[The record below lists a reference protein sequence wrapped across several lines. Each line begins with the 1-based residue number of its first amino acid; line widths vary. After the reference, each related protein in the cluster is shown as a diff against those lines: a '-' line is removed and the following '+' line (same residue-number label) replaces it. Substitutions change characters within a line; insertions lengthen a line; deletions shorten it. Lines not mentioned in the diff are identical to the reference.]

1 MVHDMPIY
9 LDNNATTP
17 LRKAAMTAMH
27 SAMGPP
33 ANPSSIH
40 GFGRS
45 ARLLVESAR
54 ESVAML
60 AGCRPADVVFTS
72 GGTEGNNL
80 VLAQFDHVIASA
92 IEHDS
97 VRNAH
102 DCCTMISVD
111 ENGIVDLD
119 QLETKL
125 SMIDE
130 AEKPNTIISV
140 MAANNETGVIQPIGQ
155 IAEMARRF
163 NLAFHS
169 DMVQIFGKNHLD
181 FTSLE
186 ISYASISAH
195 KIGGPAGVGAL
206 LVRPGC
212 RLAGVLRGGGQEQG
226 RRSGTENLLGIVGFG
241 AAAADALGDIGH
253 YKKMVTWRNEF
264 ETRMLNERNG
274 ITVFGKSAP
283 RLGNTS
289 CIAAAGKSAETMIIA
304 FDMAGVAVSAG
315 AACSSGK
322 VKTSHVLDAMGAG
335 ERSGEA
341 IRISGGWAT
350 VKSDFEMLAD
360 VFLHLY
366 KRPV

>member
-1 MVHDMPIY
+1 MPIY
-9 LDNNATTP
+9 LDNNATAP
-17 LRKAAMTAMH
+17 LRKAAMTAMFD
-27 SAMGPP
+27 AMGPP
-33 ANPSSIH
+33 ANPSSVH
-40 GFGRS
+40 GFGRK

-80 VLAQFDHVIASA
+80 VLAQFENVITSA

-97 VRNAH
+97 VRHAH
-102 DCCTMISVD
+102 DCCHMVD
-111 ENGIVDLD
+111 VNENGIVDLN
-119 QLETKL
+119 QLEARL

-130 AEKPNTIISV
+130 ALKPKTIVSV
-140 MAANNETGVIQPIGQ
+140 MAANNETGVIQPIAQ
-155 IAEMARRF
+155 IAEMARSF

-169 DMVQIFGKNHLD
+169 DMVQIFGKNHLY
-181 FTSLE
+181 FTESE

-195 KIGGPAGVGAL
+195 KIGGPTGVGAL

-212 RLAGVLRGGGQEQG
+212 RLASLLRGGGQEQG

-241 AAAADALGDIGH
+241 AAASDALGDIGH
-253 YKKMVTWRNEF
+253 YNEMLAWRDEF
-264 ETRMLNERNG
+264 EARVLAERSG

-289 CIAAAGKSAETMIIA
+289 CIAADGKSAETMIIA
-304 FDMAGVAVSAG
+304 LDLAGVAVSAG

-322 VKTSHVLDAMGAG
+322 VKSSHVLAAIGAG
-335 ERSGEA
+335 ERAGEA

-350 VKSDFEMLAD
+350 VKSDFEKLAD
-360 VFLHLY
+360 VYLQLH
-366 KRPV
+366 KRPL